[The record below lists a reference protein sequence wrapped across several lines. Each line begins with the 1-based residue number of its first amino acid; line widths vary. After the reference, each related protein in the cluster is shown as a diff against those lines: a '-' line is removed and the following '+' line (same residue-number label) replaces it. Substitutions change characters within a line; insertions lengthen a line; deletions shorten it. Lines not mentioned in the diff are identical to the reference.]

1 MDVPK
6 EQEQAGQA
14 KPSEPLTTAKVKDPK
29 NQEAG
34 RKGAAAR
41 RQKLE
46 VLTAELAAA
55 KEAVFSCE
63 ATNNEEHAVDT
74 KASKTHV
81 SSEPKT
87 TEGSSGEG
95 WSVGIGLAVAAGVV
109 LFAVKQFLQQTENQL
124 LSSEGAKPAPV
135 HQQPYAEQFV
145 QQTSTTCSRSCSTWN
160 RI

>member
-1 MDVPK
+1 VKNPK
-6 EQEQAGQA
+6 
-14 KPSEPLTTAKVKDPK
+14 K
-29 NQEAG
+29 QEAG

-46 VLTAELAAA
+46 LLTAELAAA

-63 ATNNEEHAVDT
+63 ATNNEEHADDT
-74 KASKTHV
+74 KTSKMHV

-109 LFAVKQFLQQTENQL
+109 LFAVNQFSQQTNKPV
-124 LSSEGAKPAPV
+124 LSCEGAKPAPV
-135 HQQPYAEQFV
+135 YQQPFDEQFV
-145 QQTSTTCSRSCSTWN
+145 QQTSTTCIRSMFDME
-160 RI
+160 

>member
-6 EQEQAGQA
+6 EQEQAEQA
-14 KPSEPLTTAKVKDPK
+14 KPSERLTTGKVKDPK
-29 NQEAG
+29 KQEAG

-46 VLTAELAAA
+46 VLTAELAAT

-81 SSEPKT
+81 SSAPKT
-87 TEGSSGEG
+87 TEGSSKEG

-109 LFAVKQFLQQTENQL
+109 LFAVKLFSQQTEKRVL
-124 LSSEGAKPAPV
+124 ISEGAKPAPV
-135 HQQPYAEQFV
+135 HQQPFAEQFV
-145 QQTSTTCSRSCSTWN
+145 QQTPTTCNRSMFDME
-160 RI
+160 

>member
-6 EQEQAGQA
+6 EQEQVEQA
-14 KPSEPLTTAKVKDPK
+14 KPSERLTTAKVKYPK
-29 NQEAG
+29 KQEAG

-46 VLTAELAAA
+46 VLTAKLAAA

-63 ATNNEEHAVDT
+63 ATNNEEHAIDT

-87 TEGSSGEG
+87 TEAALEG
-95 WSVGIGLAVAAGVV
+95 DGL
-109 LFAVKQFLQQTENQL
+109 
-124 LSSEGAKPAPV
+124 
-135 HQQPYAEQFV
+135 
-145 QQTSTTCSRSCSTWN
+145 
-160 RI
+160 

>member
-6 EQEQAGQA
+6 EQEQAEQA
-14 KPSEPLTTAKVKDPK
+14 KPSERLTTAKVKDPK
-29 NQEAG
+29 KPEAG

-41 RQKLE
+41 RQELE
-46 VLTAELAAA
+46 VLTVELAAT
-55 KEAVFSCE
+55 KQAVFSCK

-109 LFAVKQFLQQTENQL
+109 LFAMKQFSQQTEKRV

-135 HQQPYAEQFV
+135 HQQPLAEQFV
-145 QQTSTTCSRSCSTWN
+145 QQTSTTCSQSMFDMQ
-160 RI
+160 

>member
-1 MDVPK
+1 M
-6 EQEQAGQA
+6 
-14 KPSEPLTTAKVKDPK
+14 
-29 NQEAG
+29 
-34 RKGAAAR
+34 
-41 RQKLE
+41 
-46 VLTAELAAA
+46 LTAELAAA

-109 LFAVKQFLQQTENQL
+109 MFAMKQF
-124 LSSEGAKPAPV
+124 S
-135 HQQPYAEQFV
+135 
-145 QQTSTTCSRSCSTWN
+145 QQTSTTCSRSMFDME
-160 RI
+160 

>member
-1 MDVPK
+1 VTGVVLKATPSFRILHQVLVPKEQTIDVPK
-6 EQEQAGQA
+6 EQEQAEQS
-14 KPSEPLTTAKVKDPK
+14 KPSERLTTAKVKDPK
-29 NQEAG
+29 KQEAG

-74 KASKTHV
+74 KVSKTHV

-95 WSVGIGLAVAAGVV
+95 WNVGIGLAVAAGVV
-109 LFAVKQFLQQTENQL
+109 LFAM
-124 LSSEGAKPAPV
+124 
-135 HQQPYAEQFV
+135 
-145 QQTSTTCSRSCSTWN
+145 
-160 RI
+160 